1 MKKGTDGG
9 QSLFCVACDFVE
21 LSARTCC
28 ARPVRESIIRKV
40 PSPLHQAARTE
51 QYGFLSTVL
60 WTACMGVLLRVTR
73 TGIEYQKG
81 VIPVKPG
88 MSNSP
93 PDCRIEV
100 GSIPIQMRKKRD

>member
-1 MKKGTDGG
+1 
-9 QSLFCVACDFVE
+9 
-21 LSARTCC
+21 
-28 ARPVRESIIRKV
+28 
-40 PSPLHQAARTE
+40 
-51 QYGFLSTVL
+51 
-60 WTACMGVLLRVTR
+60 MGVLLRVTR
-73 TGIEYQKG
+73 TGIDYQKG